1 MDLLRD
7 IPLRTPLDVIVQ
19 QVVFSWWGNSGTGVG
34 RNINNIQRAF
44 MAEGCGN
51 RFASVICKYLELTK
65 LAQNDGK
72 LVDGPLTYHRLMIE
86 NLIAVPDRAPPRM
99 AFKSW
104 MSELPRDMCKLMRLL
119 SDQIDNQ
126 ELYMSICDTLAIQYH
141 FEAKLMS
148 MTGFWHDA
156 TMNAMVK
163 WLLEDTD
170 MDGMEQLKYLFE
182 AFSVINKQDLF
193 QECLVLMGYSLPE
206 MAKTPSS
213 GHSVHF
219 HTPESESLP
228 PTPPSPLPCTSG
240 SSSDASSPSNCTLDM
255 KPEENGENK
264 EKGEDPSG
272 HKSKMHRLAGQDD
285 LAIIEY
291 GEIRVNG
298 GSHNMADLDSLD
310 DKSII
315 GCISLRMERAPLK
328 TFKPKEFL
336 ESISPKVLLTDINKT
351 QKENGEN

>member
-1 MDLLRD
+1 
-7 IPLRTPLDVIVQ
+7 
-19 QVVFSWWGNSGTGVG
+19 
-34 RNINNIQRAF
+34 
-44 MAEGCGN
+44 
-51 RFASVICKYLELTK
+51 
-65 LAQNDGK
+65 
-72 LVDGPLTYHRLMIE
+72 
-86 NLIAVPDRAPPRM
+86 
-99 AFKSW
+99 
-104 MSELPRDMCKLMRLL
+104 
-119 SDQIDNQ
+119 
-126 ELYMSICDTLAIQYH
+126 
-141 FEAKLMS
+141 
-148 MTGFWHDA
+148 
-156 TMNAMVK
+156 
-163 WLLEDTD
+163 
-170 MDGMEQLKYLFE
+170 
-182 AFSVINKQDLF
+182 
-193 QECLVLMGYSLPE
+193 MGYSLPE

-228 PTPPSPLPCTSG
+228 PTPSSPLPCTSG

-255 KPEENGENK
+255 KPEENRESK

-272 HKSKMHRLAGQDD
+272 HKSKMHRLVGQDD

-298 GSHNMADLDSLD
+298 GSHNMTDLDSLD